1 MMLEENNSKETLTII
16 LMKRKRLV
24 LLSIAAFGLL
34 SSILASIFDR
44 SSFGSSIELLEE
56 VWCWFMQKKLGKNR
70 GKSSWGRIPLFPQNQ
85 PFYRKLLKLGGAR
98 RAPPFFKIFAYL
110 NGRNA
115 VQGCTTFP
123 CLRAVI
129 WKHPRGARRA

>member
-56 VWCWFMQKKLGKNR
+56 VWGWFMQKKLGKNQEKR
-70 GKSSWGRIPLFPQNQ
+70 SWGSSPLFPQNQ

-98 RAPPFFKIFAYL
+98 RAHMHGVHLLFSNF
-110 NGRNA
+110 
-115 VQGCTTFP
+115 
-123 CLRAVI
+123 LRI
-129 WKHPRGARRA
+129 